1 MHGLLGG
8 RKELAELNGR
18 SGRQARPG
26 NRRQL
31 KISSQPIVAE
41 LGMSS
46 QPIAAELKISFQP
59 IAGEL
64 KITSQPIAEELRIS
78 SQPIAAELKI
88 SSQPIAG
95 ELKISPQPIA
105 AELRISSQPIAAELN
120 GMTEAGVSENGP
132 VMKER
137 GEGHSTSEKP
147 VVIPVR
153 KGRFVVQPTDVAAG
167 SKLAESSEKP
177 GGSGT
182 AENDEQKTSP
192 TIQRDEVVAC
202 SSTMQ
207 WLATQGFG
215 PRNQSVSD
223 SRAIA
228 IERKSVEEGWKFTT
242 ADSRHV
248 LSDSGDLVGDSQPT
262 ASVSGTLAAA
272 SSRVAVHL
280 SLVTGES
287 RSVTKN
293 SRQVGGDWPPSC
305 PPRVEEVQ
313 RSMLCIA
320 HQINQMN
327 QCDKSHHLKAQ
338 TSACEHFN
346 RLSKKMPFRTRASD
360 AKQT

>member
-1 MHGLLGG
+1 M
-8 RKELAELNGR
+8 
-18 SGRQARPG
+18 
-26 NRRQL
+26 
-31 KISSQPIVAE
+31 
-41 LGMSS
+41 
-46 QPIAAELKISFQP
+46 
-59 IAGEL
+59 
-64 KITSQPIAEELRIS
+64 
-78 SQPIAAELKI
+78 
-88 SSQPIAG
+88 
-95 ELKISPQPIA
+95 
-105 AELRISSQPIAAELN
+105 
-120 GMTEAGVSENGP
+120 
-132 VMKER
+132 
-137 GEGHSTSEKP
+137 
-147 VVIPVR
+147 
-153 KGRFVVQPTDVAAG
+153 VQPTDVAAG
-167 SKLAESSEKP
+167 GKLAASSEKP

-192 TIQRDEVVAC
+192 TIQRDKVVAC

-346 RLSKKMPFRTRASD
+346 RLSKKMLCRTHASD